1 LIVSQIINWL
11 KLDDLTVLVENI
23 FLKISKDIPRRW
35 MYARIYPNTKNK
47 EVKMHLILLRKF
59 FRNCKGVTPRNKPP
73 CARIISYIL
82 PPTIAT

>member
-1 LIVSQIINWL
+1 
-11 KLDDLTVLVENI
+11 
-23 FLKISKDIPRRW
+23 